1 MIPDH
6 LADSVKLG
14 TIVRVPLSGRRTR
27 GYVVE
32 VVEERP
38 GPLKAI
44 AGTSGDYPVF
54 DAKLLQAL
62 IWAAHHYVAPVSVML
77 ERTAPPNLAEGRGSP
92 GIGRLYI
99 DGRKVGEKEIPV
111 TVPLAFALSGE
122 GLCCGWDSL
131 TPACSAY
138 RTEFPFTGT
147 IRKVVVDVGN

>member
-1 MIPDH
+1 MNTLNRSHTITADVVIPEEGAEGVL
-6 LADSVKLG
+6 LAHG
-14 TIVRVPLSGRRTR
+14 GRFA
-27 GYVVE
+27 GYSFFIKDNRLHYVHNYVG
-32 VVEERP
+32 VEEFTV
-38 GPLKAI
+38 
-44 AGTSGDYPVF
+44 TSSIDVPTGEVTLRF
-54 DAKLLQAL
+54 EF
-62 IWAAHHYVAPVSVML
+62 
-77 ERTAPPNLAEGRGSP
+77 ERTAPPNLVEGKGSP

-138 RTEFPFTGT
+138 RAEFPYAGT

>member
-1 MIPDH
+1 MYH
-6 LADSVKLG
+6 NYVGLLEFTLTSSVD
-14 TIVRVPLSGRRTR
+14 VPAGETTLRFEFDRT
-27 GYVVE
+27 G
-32 VVEERP
+32 
-38 GPLKAI
+38 
-44 AGTSGDYPVF
+44 
-54 DAKLLQAL
+54 
-62 IWAAHHYVAPVSVML
+62 
-77 ERTAPPNLAEGRGSP
+77 PPNMAEGKGSP